1 MGASSGQGVGKE
13 GGASSIHFLSCPAH
27 FPLGLHRPSH
37 FESFLGKK
45 SKQEIV
51 MLISKVGYKLL
62 NRRIIQKRKKNIFR
76 SQTLNSL
83 ALNFKNF
90 ISIIEIKIPGLAC
103 EQGQGALHRGR
114 GGKRTRGTF
123 FNHPPLPSREV
134 ACRHYFPGN
143 YKKNHIRHIEITVHV
158 SYHKVTSAS
167 WPKLA
172 PIPHGYSSMI
182 SYWRPSLM
190 DTVPWFLIDV
200 WRTRPE
206 GGEVGGREVS
216 TKFYTWRLY
225 PEVQTLTLLY
235 PIFSRK
241 RYLFRVPSVDKWYSF
256 HKPSLQLCIL

>member
-51 MLISKVGYKLL
+51 ILISKVGYKLL

-172 PIPHGYSSMI
+172 PIPYGYSSMI

-206 GGEVGGREVS
+206 GGRWGGGRSQQSFIRGGS
-216 TKFYTWRLY
+216 TPRSKPLPFYIPFFHEKGTYFVY
-225 PEVQTLTLLY
+225 PLLTSGTLFTNL
-235 PIFSRK
+235 
-241 RYLFRVPSVDKWYSF
+241 V
-256 HKPSLQLCIL
+256 